1 MRMAQDFLVEIPV
14 LKPDDLITRARQILR
29 DDRFREIYVV
39 DAKDRLLG
47 YLDITDG
54 LRVTATKSNV
64 TVEGFVKDAA
74 RVDSLDL
81 IEPAAKTMRE
91 FHTDSAAVVDAAG
104 HVTGA
109 ILLADLF
116 PVIVTRNRLHGVV
129 SDHMTKKVASA
140 DPADPLQ
147 KICTMITESG
157 FAAFP
162 VIKKKK
168 LVGIISRRD
177 LINARRKRSGTN
189 RNMHTTVE
197 EVMVHECIT
206 IAPDEPLTAAA
217 DLLVKRDISMVPVVK
232 DGALV
237 GVINRHD
244 LVAAL

>member
-1 MRMAQDFLVEIPV
+1 MKTAQDFKIEIPV
-14 LKPDDLITRARQILR
+14 LKYNDQITRARQILR

-39 DAKDRLLG
+39 DAKSRLLG

-74 RVDSLDL
+74 RVGPQDT
-81 IEPAAKTMRE
+81 IESVAKTMRE
-91 FHTDSAAVVDAAG
+91 FHTDSAAVVDTSG

-109 ILLADLF
+109 VLLTDLF
-116 PVIVTRNRLHGVV
+116 PVIVTRNELHGIV

-157 FAAFP
+157 YVAFP

-177 LINARRKRSGTN
+177 LINVRRKRTGTT
-189 RNMHTTVE
+189 RNTHTTVD
-197 EVMVHECIT
+197 EVMIRECIT
-206 IAPDEPLTAAA
+206 IAPGEPLSAAA
-217 DLLVKRDISMVPVVK
+217 DLLVKRDISLLPVVE
-232 DGALV
+232 DGTLV
-237 GVINRHD
+237 GIINRHD